1 MNMKR
6 NNLIASAVMAG
17 TALTMSLPASAQ
29 DVLTGDTRLACEAI
43 LCLAS
48 GTRPSECAPSMA
60 RYFSIS
66 YRDFSDTIRGRVNFL
81 NLCPAGSQ
89 TPQMSSLVS
98 AIANGAGR
106 CDAASLNQVMLMW
119 NSSGHNDYAYISNQ
133 LPNYCSAYISN
144 AYSNLGGLTPK
155 YVGDPLNGGYWVPAS
170 QYDAALVAYNAWL
183 TQQQQQQN
191 HGGGGGSGHGGGGG

>member
-1 MNMKR
+1 MQRK
-6 NNLIASAVMAG
+6 NLIASAVVAG
-17 TALTMSLPASAQ
+17 AALTMSLPASAQ

-48 GTRPSECAPSMA
+48 GTRPNECAPSLA
-60 RYFSIS
+60 KYFSIS
-66 YRDFSDTIRGRVNFL
+66 YRKFSDTIRGRVNFL
-81 NLCPAGSQ
+81 NLCPAGNQ

-106 CDAASLNQVMLMW
+106 CDAASLNQEMLMW
-119 NSSGHNDYAYISNQ
+119 NGNYDSGTTYISNQ
-133 LPNYCSAYISN
+133 LPDYCSAYISN

-155 YVGDPLNGGYWVPAS
+155 YVGDPMNGGYWVPAN

-183 TQQQQQQN
+183 LQQQQQQQQQN
-191 HGGGGGSGHGGGGG
+191 QGGGG